1 MVGKCSNLITRPT
14 SSGSLAI
21 VQCLMRDFPED
32 SGIFHIRIV
41 NTTSQRY
48 WDFLFIYFH
57 DNWSQDRLTKLTTG
71 NFLLAIVNDPWMIT
85 SGVEI
90 IFPSFWRHCHGSHYY
105 PCPADSAGCCDTR
118 HVTRDITRVLAWPRA
133 TCARDTTTCPR
144 PLVNTDGSPSEEKWE
159 DTCSYSIWRINP
171 SCDHYVGYIA
181 LLYLT
186 FLTLELKHG
195 KLVLFK
201 STI

>member
-1 MVGKCSNLITRPT
+1 MLKYTFPLIRVLKKTIFAMVGKCSNLITRPT

-57 DNWSQDRLTKLTTG
+57 DNWSQDRLTTLATG

-90 IFPSFWRHCHGSHYY
+90 IFIPVILATLPRFPLLSVSSWQSW
-105 PCPADSAGCCDTR
+105 
-118 HVTRDITRVLAWPRA
+118 VLW
-133 TCARDTTTCPR
+133 
-144 PLVNTDGSPSEEKWE
+144 
-159 DTCSYSIWRINP
+159 
-171 SCDHYVGYIA
+171 
-181 LLYLT
+181 
-186 FLTLELKHG
+186 
-195 KLVLFK
+195 LVLQK
-201 STI
+201 VASEGYPKVRNHGEGPY

>member
-14 SSGSLAI
+14 SGSLAI
-21 VQCLMRDFPED
+21 VQCLMRNFPED

-85 SGVEI
+85 CGVEI
-90 IFPSFWRHCHGSHYY
+90 ILPSFWRHCHGSHYY

-118 HVTRDITRVLAWPRA
+118 HVTSHVSWHDHVPPVPGTPPHVPVPSWTRMDRPVRRSGRTPAH
-133 TCARDTTTCPR
+133 ARY
-144 PLVNTDGSPSEEKWE
+144 GE
-159 DTCSYSIWRINP
+159 
-171 SCDHYVGYIA
+171 
-181 LLYLT
+181 
-186 FLTLELKHG
+186 
-195 KLVLFK
+195 
-201 STI
+201 

>member
-1 MVGKCSNLITRPT
+1 MVAKCSNLITRPT
-14 SSGSLAI
+14 SGSLAI

-85 SGVEI
+85 CGVEI

-105 PCPADSAGCCDTR
+105 PCPADSAGCCDTW
-118 HVTRDITRVLAWPRA
+118 HH
-133 TCARDTTTCPR
+133 TCPGMTTCHLCQGHHHMSPSPREHGWIAQWGEVGGHLLMLDMENKPFLR
-144 PLVNTDGSPSEEKWE
+144 PLCCLH
-159 DTCSYSIWRINP
+159 CSFVSNL
-171 SCDHYVGYIA
+171 SHFG
-181 LLYLT
+181 T
-186 FLTLELKHG
+186 
-195 KLVLFK
+195 
-201 STI
+201 